1 MKRIILSSILGLSL
15 LSTSSLLNSCQD
27 AIDVEQPGIITDE
40 VVFTSASNLN
50 SYLIGAVYASM
61 EPSYE
66 MYVSAVISDEVKPGR
81 GSGGQEFQLHRFFL
95 DNTDSYTRSIWYQNY
110 RVINRVNRLLEG
122 AENFT
127 PPAADAALY
136 NRVIAQ
142 ARAIRAYSYLQLETY
157 FSTDMTNP
165 SALGVILSTS
175 VAESTDKKP
184 RSTNQQIYDLI
195 NSDLDYARS
204 ILTYTTDRYYVDKG
218 FVNAVSARFNL
229 YRGNTVL
236 AKQYAQDVI
245 TNCGY
250 GLSLATPITTG
261 SSGAIG
267 TATWNSAFYAT
278 ASSFNP
284 YRNMWTDNAR
294 GESIFSLNRLANG
307 VGVSVGTY
315 YNTNASNFS
324 GVNMW
329 NWGRNLFNLF
339 NVDGDVRKFAY
350 VDPTSVVD
358 PNYMTSADPRNT
370 DVLVVD
376 KYPGKTSATTRNDL
390 KLFRLSEMYFILAES
405 SVPSDLT
412 AAAGYVQSV
421 RAARNYSGT
430 ATTPV
435 YTSPQVAYADILKE
449 RRIEL
454 ALEGHRYIDLK
465 RLASKAGVTMDRNQT
480 DDIVT
485 VSNLANGSHK
495 YTLPIPLA
503 EITANPNAQQNP
515 GY

>member
-1 MKRIILSSILGLSL
+1 MF
-15 LSTSSLLNSCQD
+15 LNSCQD
-27 AIDVEQPGIITDE
+27 SVELEQPGIITDD
-40 VVFTSASNLN
+40 VLFTSATNLN
-50 SYLIGAVYASM
+50 SYLVGSVYASM

-66 MYVSAVISDEVKPGR
+66 MYLTAVLTDEVKPGR
-81 GSGGQEFQLHRFFL
+81 GSGGQEFQLHRLFL
-95 DNTDSYTRSIWYQNY
+95 DNTDPYTRSIWYQNY

-122 AENFT
+122 AANFT
-127 PPAADAALY
+127 PPATDVALY

-157 FSTDMTNP
+157 FSPDMANP
-165 SALGVILSTS
+165 SALGVIISTS
-175 VAESTDKKP
+175 VAESTDRTP
-184 RSTNQQIYDLI
+184 RSTNQQVYDVI
-195 NSDLDYARS
+195 NADLDYARS
-204 ILTYTTDRYYVDKG
+204 ILTYSSDRYYVDRG

-236 AKQYAQDVI
+236 ARQYAQDVI

-250 GLSLATPITTG
+250 GLALATPITTA

-267 TATWNSAFYAT
+267 SPTWNAAFYAT

-294 GESIFSLNRLANG
+294 GESIFSLNRLVNG
-307 VGVSVGTY
+307 VGVAVGTY
-315 YNTNASNFS
+315 YNTNASNYS

-339 NVDGDVRKFAY
+339 YKDGDIRRYSY
-350 VDPTSVVD
+350 VDPSSVVD
-358 PNYMTSADPRNT
+358 NNYMTSPDPRNS

-376 KYPGKTSATTRNDL
+376 KYPGKTSTTTRNDL
-390 KLFRLSEMYFILAES
+390 KIFRLSEMYFILAES
-405 SVPSDLT
+405 AVPADLT
-412 AAAGYVQSV
+412 LAASYVQSV
-421 RAARNYSGT
+421 RAARNYLGT

-435 YTSPQVAYADILKE
+435 YTSAQVAYADILKE

-465 RLASKAGVTMDRNQT
+465 RLAIKAGVTMDRNQT